1 MRCMCL
7 NCDVTTWN
15 IREITLHYG
24 DHVQPTTKF
33 EVYLDSKT
41 EYKLF

>member
-1 MRCMCL
+1 M
-7 NCDVTTWN
+7 
-15 IREITLHYG
+15 EITSQYG
-24 DHVQPTTKF
+24 DHVQIATKF